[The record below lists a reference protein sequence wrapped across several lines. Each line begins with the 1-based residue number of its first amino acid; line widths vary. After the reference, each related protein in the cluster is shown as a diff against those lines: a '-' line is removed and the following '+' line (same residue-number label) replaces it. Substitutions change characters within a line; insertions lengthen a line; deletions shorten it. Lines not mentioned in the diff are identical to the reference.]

1 MTQLEILKFAM
12 IGVSN
17 RLNDEQKRKE
27 KLNSEGKPSPI
38 ADYRIEKLT
47 KQFDEVMDLIGIE
60 ERKSQV
66 KGG

>member
-27 KLNSEGKPSPI
+27 KL
-38 ADYRIEKLT
+38 T